1 MEGPRGS
8 SGGGGVGYLSFC
20 VRLGSGVAVVVVVK
34 NDAPVV
40 ERPREEDRGWLAVL
54 LLEEMDC

>member
-1 MEGPRGS
+1 
-8 SGGGGVGYLSFC
+8 